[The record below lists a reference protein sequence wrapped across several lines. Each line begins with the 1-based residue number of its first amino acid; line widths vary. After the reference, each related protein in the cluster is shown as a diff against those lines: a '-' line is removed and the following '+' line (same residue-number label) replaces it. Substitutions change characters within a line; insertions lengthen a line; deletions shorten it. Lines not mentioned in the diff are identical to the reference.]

1 MSAVRSTSANSS
13 ARAIARRVRDSACE
27 GHRAESL
34 RSYLPGA
41 AVRFEGVV
49 SYVSVTTNIVKS
61 S

>member
-1 MSAVRSTSANSS
+1 
-13 ARAIARRVRDSACE
+13 VRDSAVLK
-27 GHRAESL
+27 ATALESL